1 MAKKI
6 KSVKKE
12 KSKNYQTRTPEKTL
26 RSKGYFYSQKREK
39 ADGSIS
45 WRIIF
50 ESWRDGKKKLE
61 IIPKSMYQ
69 ELGVKLDATHEQV
82 KQALKDYN
90 KIRRKE
96 IKVSHSQIKALKRF
110 EEMKSYNKTFFPPEY
125 VEEFLNRLMSASD
138 GKPRFKKRLV
148 RNFQIVQ
155 EMVVELNILP
165 HHYEQD
171 LDRFISY
178 FKEKKYSASYSK
190 DVLWVLNKWGH
201 FYSRKRQTFF
211 EPVGRLRVKTQNSI
225 TTAQKEKGGVRKVS
239 KPMTAELLK
248 QLRSKINTDKL
259 EELHK
264 YHWVFISFVFGLRPS
279 ECDSAL
285 KEKKIETIN
294 GVPTLVII
302 QTKLTTVDDD
312 EKIKRIP
319 IICEEQAEALELIK
333 KGQAKRPTPKWLA
346 EHFKENKLSSDA
358 EQTNDELRE
367 EIKKLSG
374 EVFDLYCGRKG
385 FTDFMISKG
394 QSLENI
400 SMFLGHKSI
409 QTSWKFYKDRKR
421 VDFDPTDFTESKYPK
436 SKKRA

>member
-1 MAKKI
+1 MAKKKDQKT

-26 RSKGYFYSQKREK
+26 RSKGCFYSHKREK

-45 WRIIF
+45 WRVVF
-50 ESWRDGKKKLE
+50 ESWRDGKPKKE
-61 IIPKSMYQ
+61 IVPKSMYPD
-69 ELGVKLDATHEQV
+69 LGVKPEMTHAQV
-82 KQALKDYN
+82 KQALKEYN
-90 KIRRKE
+90 QIRKRE
-96 IKVSHSQIKALKRF
+96 IKIDHSQIKALKRF
-110 EEMKSYNKTFFPPEY
+110 EELKSYNKTFFPPVY
-125 VEEFLNRLMSASD
+125 VEEFLNRLMSSSD

-155 EMVVELNILP
+155 EMVVELNLLP
-165 HHYEQD
+165 HDYEPN

-178 FKEKKYSASYSK
+178 FKEKKYSVSYTK

-201 FYSRKRQTFF
+201 FYSRKRQSFF
-211 EPVGRLRVKTQNSI
+211 EPIGRLRTKTQNAISSN
-225 TTAQKEKGGVRKVS
+225 QKEKNGVRKIS
-239 KPMTAELLK
+239 QPMTAELLK
-248 QLRSKINTDKL
+248 KLRMKINTDKL

-264 YHWVFISFVFGLRPS
+264 YNWSFISFVFGLRPS

-285 KEKKIETIN
+285 KEKRIETIN
-294 GVPTLVII
+294 GVPTLVIV
-302 QTKLTTVDDD
+302 QTKLTVVDES
-312 EKIKRIP
+312 EKEKRIP
-319 IICEEQAEALELIK
+319 VICQEQAEALEYIK

-346 EHFKENKLSSDA
+346 EHLKSNSTLS
-358 EQTNDELRE
+358 
-367 EIKKLSG
+367 

-400 SMFLGHKSI
+400 SMFLGHKNI

-421 VDFDPTDFTESKYPK
+421 VDFDPTDFTDEHYPK
-436 SKKRA
+436 NKKRA